1 MIKRLFNESTSVLEA
16 KFEGEVNI
24 LQIVEY
30 IRETKDSDH
39 YPRTLKI
46 LTDARNVIMNFRA
59 EDLGVIVE
67 ANYKSLAKYDYIID
81 AFILDSPTETAL
93 SILFD
98 ELVKSNKYKFK
109 IFSTIEAAS
118 KWLGNM

>member
-1 MIKRLFNESTSVLEA
+1 MIKRKFNESTSVLEA

-46 LTDARNVIMNFRA
+46 LTDARNVIMNFKA

-67 ANYKSLAKYDYIID
+67 ENYKSLAKYDYIID